1 VFERKVQYMKL
12 SVARSELLDA
22 LSVVGKGLSARST
35 LPILSGILLTS
46 ANGELQFQATDL
58 EVSVRR
64 TCAALIEQEG
74 QIVVP
79 GKLIT
84 EIVRN
89 LPDAAVTI
97 ETEGDIAHIR
107 CLHSSFTVKT
117 LNAADFPKFPEVVVE
132 ETVSLPS
139 GVISS
144 VVKKVSKSVSRDE
157 TRATLTGILVV
168 VEGPS
173 LKMVST
179 DSYRLAISEVVLE
192 GELESGL
199 NVVIPGRALDE
210 VTRLSSDSE
219 EMRIGL
225 TENQVVFEFGQTV
238 FVTRRIE
245 GNFPNYKQIIPKESA
260 TSVEVS
266 GEELVAAVKRV
277 SLMALHN
284 SPIKLQVSVEDQ
296 TLSLS
301 AMTQDVGE
309 ASEDVMVKAE
319 GVDVGI
325 AFNHSFLM
333 DGLSSAGSETVRIE
347 IKDQEKPGLIRS
359 AVEDGFRYVL
369 MPVRTG

>member
-1 VFERKVQYMKL
+1 MKL
-12 SVARSELLDA
+12 SVARGELLDA

-35 LPILSGILLTS
+35 LPILSGVLLTS
-46 ANGELQFQATDL
+46 ANGEVQLQATDL
-58 EVSVRR
+58 EVSVKR
-64 TCAALIEQEG
+64 TCPALVEDEG

-79 GKLIT
+79 GKLLT
-84 EIVRN
+84 EIVRS
-89 LPDAAVTI
+89 LPDAAVTL
-97 ETEGDIAHIR
+97 ETEGEIAHIR

-139 GVISS
+139 SVIAS

-173 LKMVST
+173 LRMVST
-179 DSYRLAISEVVLE
+179 DSYRLAISEVMME

-210 VTRLSSDSE
+210 ITRLATDSE
-219 EMRIGL
+219 EMKIGL

-266 GEELVAAVKRV
+266 GEELIAAVKRV

-319 GVDVGI
+319 GSDAGI

-333 DGLSSAGSETVRIE
+333 DGLSSAGTETVRIE
-347 IKDQEKPGLIRS
+347 IKDHEKPGLIRS
-359 AVEDGFRYVL
+359 ADEDGFRYVL

>member
-1 VFERKVQYMKL
+1 MKL
-12 SVARSELLDA
+12 SVARGELLDA

-35 LPILSGILLTS
+35 LPILSGVLLTS
-46 ANGELQFQATDL
+46 SNGEVQLQATDL
-58 EVSVRR
+58 EVSVKR
-64 TCAALIEQEG
+64 TCPALVEEEG

-79 GKLIT
+79 GKLLT
-84 EIVRN
+84 EIVRS

-97 ETEGDIAHIR
+97 ETEGEIAHIR

-139 GVISS
+139 SVIGS

-173 LKMVST
+173 LRMVST
-179 DSYRLAISEVVLE
+179 DSYRLAISEVMME
-192 GELESGL
+192 GEPESGL

-210 VTRLSSDSE
+210 ITRLASDSE
-219 EMRIGL
+219 DMKIGL

-266 GEELVAAVKRV
+266 GEELIAAVKRV

-284 SPIKLQVSVEDQ
+284 SPIKLQISVEDQ

-319 GVDVGI
+319 GNDAGI

-333 DGLSSAGSETVRIE
+333 DGLSSAGTETVRIE
-347 IKDQEKPGLIRS
+347 IKDHEKPGLIRS
-359 AVEDGFRYVL
+359 AEEDGFRYVL

>member
-1 VFERKVQYMKL
+1 MKL
-12 SVARSELLDA
+12 SVARGELLDA

-35 LPILSGILLTS
+35 LPILSGILLAS
-46 ANGELQFQATDL
+46 SDGEIRLQATDL
-58 EVSVRR
+58 EVSVKR
-64 TCAALIEQEG
+64 TCPALVEAEG

-79 GKLIT
+79 GKLLT
-84 EIVRN
+84 EIVRS

-97 ETEGDIAHIR
+97 ETEGEIAHIR

-139 GVISS
+139 SVIAS

-173 LKMVST
+173 LRMVST
-179 DSYRLAISEVVLE
+179 DSYRLAISEVMME
-192 GELESGL
+192 GEMESGL

-210 VTRLSSDSE
+210 ITRLASESE
-219 EMRIGL
+219 EMKIGL

-245 GNFPNYKQIIPKESA
+245 GNFPNYKQIIPKDSS
-260 TSVEVS
+260 TSIEVS
-266 GEELVAAVKRV
+266 GEELIAAVKRV

-284 SPIKLQVSVEDQ
+284 SPIKLQISIEDQ

-319 GVDVGI
+319 GSDSGI

-333 DGLSSAGSETVRIE
+333 DGLASAGTETVRIE
-347 IKDQEKPGLIRS
+347 IKDHEKPGLIRS
-359 AVEDGFRYVL
+359 AEEDGFRYVL

>member
-1 VFERKVQYMKL
+1 MKL
-12 SVARSELLDA
+12 SVARGELLDA

-35 LPILSGILLTS
+35 LPILSGVLLTS
-46 ANGELQFQATDL
+46 SDGEIRLQATDL
-58 EVSVRR
+58 EVSVKR
-64 TCAALIEQEG
+64 TCPALVEEEG

-79 GKLIT
+79 GKLLT
-84 EIVRN
+84 EIVRS
-89 LPDAAVTI
+89 LPDAAVTL
-97 ETEGDIAHIR
+97 ETEGEIAHIR

-139 GVISS
+139 SVIAS

-173 LKMVST
+173 LRMVST
-179 DSYRLAISEVVLE
+179 DSYRLAISEVMME

-210 VTRLSSDSE
+210 ITRLAAESE

-225 TENQVVFEFGQTV
+225 TENQVVFEFGQTI

-245 GNFPNYKQIIPKESA
+245 GNFPNYKQIIPKESS

-266 GEELVAAVKRV
+266 GEELIAAVKRV

-319 GVDVGI
+319 GSDAGI

-333 DGLSSAGSETVRIE
+333 DGLSSAGTETVRLE
-347 IKDQEKPGLIRS
+347 IKDHEKPGLIRS
-359 AVEDGFRYVL
+359 AEEDGFRYVL

>member
-1 VFERKVQYMKL
+1 MKL
-12 SVARSELLDA
+12 SVARGELLDA

-35 LPILSGILLTS
+35 LPILSGVLLTAS
-46 ANGELQFQATDL
+46 NGEIQLQATDL
-58 EVSVRR
+58 EVSVKR
-64 TCAALIEQEG
+64 TCPALVESEG

-79 GKLIT
+79 GKLLT
-84 EIVRN
+84 EIVRS

-97 ETEGDIAHIR
+97 ETEGEIAHIR

-139 GVISS
+139 SVLSS

-173 LKMVST
+173 LRMVST
-179 DSYRLAISEVVLE
+179 DSYRLAISEVMME

-210 VTRLSSDSE
+210 ITRLAAESE

-245 GNFPNYKQIIPKESA
+245 GNFPNYKQIIPKESS

-266 GEELVAAVKRV
+266 GEELIAAVKRV

-284 SPIKLQVSVEDQ
+284 SPIKLQVSIEDQ

-319 GVDVGI
+319 GGDAGI

-333 DGLSSAGSETVRIE
+333 DGLSSAGTETVRIE
-347 IKDQEKPGLIRS
+347 IKDHEKPGLIRS
-359 AVEDGFRYVL
+359 AEEDGFRYVL

>member
-1 VFERKVQYMKL
+1 MKL
-12 SVARSELLDA
+12 SVARGELLDA

-35 LPILSGILLTS
+35 LPILSGVLLTS
-46 ANGELQFQATDL
+46 SDGEIQLQATDL
-58 EVSVRR
+58 EVSVKR
-64 TCAALIEQEG
+64 TCPALVEDEG

-79 GKLIT
+79 GKLLT

-97 ETEGDIAHIR
+97 ETEGEIAHIR

-132 ETVSLPS
+132 ETVSLPA
-139 GVISS
+139 GVIAS

-168 VEGPS
+168 VEGSS
-173 LKMVST
+173 LRMVST
-179 DSYRLAISEVVLE
+179 DSYRLAISEVMME

-210 VTRLSSDSE
+210 ITRLAADGE

-245 GNFPNYKQIIPKESA
+245 GNFPNYKQIIPKESS
-260 TSVEVS
+260 TSIEVS
-266 GEELVAAVKRV
+266 GEELIAAVKRV

-284 SPIKLQVSVEDQ
+284 SPIKLQVSIEDQ

-319 GVDVGI
+319 GSDSGI

-333 DGLSSAGSETVRIE
+333 DGLSSAGTETVRIE
-347 IKDQEKPGLIRS
+347 IKDHEKPGLIRS
-359 AVEDGFRYVL
+359 AEEDGFRYVL